1 MVIREGYDPLLVQE
15 VMAYFFGIG
24 VSEVGP
30 ASKDEQDTFL
40 DLLDSPMGEL
50 LALDFL
56 NAWLVGRGKSK
67 IPDTL
72 LNSVKEFD
80 KLKRKGKRPK
90 KKKREIK

>member
-1 MVIREGYDPLLVQE
+1 MVIKKEYNPLLVQE
-15 VMAYFFGIG
+15 VMSYFFGIG
-24 VSEVGP
+24 VSEVEP
-30 ASKDEQDTFL
+30 ATKEEQDTFL
-40 DLLDSPMGEL
+40 DLLDSPMGNF

-56 NAWLVGRGKSK
+56 NAWLIGVGRPK

-80 KLKRKGKRPK
+80 KLKRKGKKAK